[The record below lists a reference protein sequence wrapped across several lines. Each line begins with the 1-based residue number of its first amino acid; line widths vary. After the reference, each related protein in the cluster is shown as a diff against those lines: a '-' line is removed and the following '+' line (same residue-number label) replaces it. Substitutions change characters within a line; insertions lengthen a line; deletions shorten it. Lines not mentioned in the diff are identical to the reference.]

1 MKIVHII
8 PGSGGTFYCQNCLR
22 DNELI
27 LTLRAHGHDIKMV
40 PIYLPHNVDG
50 NGIMGDTPVFYGA
63 INIYLKEKLPFYRHA
78 PEWVE
83 RLLDSE
89 KLLQM
94 AAKKSSSTR
103 ASGLEEMTLSMLDGE
118 LGRQATELDHLIRFL
133 DKEIKPDVIHL
144 SNALLI
150 GLARRLK
157 NDLNAAVVCS
167 LQDENEWID
176 PMRPE
181 YRQLTWNKMSERAA
195 DVDAFIAASR
205 YYADRSQKQMNLPPE
220 KLHVVYGGIDPKH
233 YKQAALD
240 LDPPVIGYLCRM
252 SEYFGLGIIVDAF
265 IHLKQTTAFS
275 NARLNLMGGYTGD
288 DKPFVNKMLKK
299 LASAGYDQ
307 DVTVFDDFSIES
319 RVKFLESL
327 SLLSVPVPGGE
338 AFGAYMVESLAAGV
352 PIVQPAVGGYPEF
365 VAATGGGVIY
375 EPNNPVRLAEAMADL
390 LTHPQ
395 KLRQLAEQGRS
406 NVLAKY
412 TMDHMARRIIS
423 IYEQV
428 SSPAQ

>member
-1 MKIVHII
+1 MKVVHII

-27 LTLRAHGHDIKMV
+27 HTLRAKGHDIKMV
-40 PIYLPHNVDG
+40 PMYLPHNVDG
-50 NGIMGDTPVFYGA
+50 QGIMGDTPVFYGA
-63 INIYLKEKLPFYRHA
+63 INIYLKEKIPLYRHA
-78 PEWVE
+78 PEWLE

-103 ASGLEEMTLSMLDGE
+103 ANGLEEMTLSMLDGE
-118 LGRQATELDHLIRFL
+118 KGRQATELDHLVRYL
-133 DKEIKPDVIHL
+133 ANEIQPDVIHL

-176 PMRPE
+176 PMRPQ
-181 YRQLTWNKMSERAA
+181 YRQITWDKMHERAE
-195 DVDAFIAASR
+195 DVDAFIAASK
-205 YYADRSQKQMNLPPE
+205 YYADRSRDLMKLPGE
-220 KLHVVYGGIDPKH
+220 KIHVVYGGIDPVN
-233 YKQAALD
+233 YKQSD
-240 LDPPVIGYLCRM
+240 LGLNPPVIGYLCRM

-265 IHLKQTTAFS
+265 IRLKRKSAFA
-275 NARLNLMGGYTGD
+275 NARLHLMGGYTGD

-299 LASAGYDQ
+299 LAREGFEQ
-307 DVTVFDDFSIES
+307 DVTIFEDFTMTS
-319 RVKFLESL
+319 RVNFLSSL

-365 VAATGGGVIY
+365 VDATGGGVIY
-375 EPNNPVRLAEAMADL
+375 KPNDPEHLADALASLLSDPARLREMA
-390 LTHPQ
+390 
-395 KLRQLAEQGRS
+395 ASGRD
-406 NVLAKY
+406 NVLKNY
-412 TMDHMARRIIS
+412 TMDQMADRIIR
-423 IYEQV
+423 IYEMV
-428 SSPAQ
+428 SSNS